1 MVDTGHQNEL
11 AAELQRMQQQIQQN
25 IQAQQDAALLAA
37 QQQQEQPEKAAPI
50 GQRNLLHNL
59 PTTRSA
65 ISPPPCLRQDFEI
78 KPALIDLSSV
88 LSATESPLPS
98 PGTQIGDLTLANG
111 GGDLAFPGGSFVLH
125 SILGSSLGF
134 QIFSNMSLLTAF
146 KAVTNLFSKF
156 TDRGHPWAGDQ
167 HSAYFP

>member
-1 MVDTGHQNEL
+1 MGDNGHQNEL
-11 AAELQRMQQQIQQN
+11 AAELQRMQQQMQQN

-78 KPALIDLSSV
+78 KPALIDLV
-88 LSATESPLPS
+88 
-98 PGTQIGDLTLANG
+98 Q
-111 GGDLAFPGGSFVLH
+111 
-125 SILGSSLGF
+125 
-134 QIFSNMSLLTAF
+134 
-146 KAVTNLFSKF
+146 
-156 TDRGHPWAGDQ
+156 RR
-167 HSAYFP
+167 